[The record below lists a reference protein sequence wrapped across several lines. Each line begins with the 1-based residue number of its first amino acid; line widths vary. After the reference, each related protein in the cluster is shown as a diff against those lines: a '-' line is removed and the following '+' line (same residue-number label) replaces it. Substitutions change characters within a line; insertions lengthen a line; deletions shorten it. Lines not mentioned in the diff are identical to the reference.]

1 MKPYTVVLL
10 KPVADKLFDHIDP
23 VGETITIDNSQCITD
38 YTVTGEVEAP
48 LTIGN

>member
-10 KPVADKLFDHIDP
+10 KLVADKLFDHIDP
-23 VGETITIDNSQCITD
+23 FGKTITIDNSQGITD
-38 YTVTGEVEAP
+38 YTATGEVEAL